1 MKTKYIDFTLNKE
14 GKIPYLTDI
23 LPQIHTK
30 TILYKKITGLGATYG
45 ELSNTNRSSI
55 IVEPN
60 VPVIAGKCS
69 DPKHKKHNLFG
80 VYEGVYTK
88 DIVNFI
94 EKSGKKH
101 FKLLTTPESFRKI
114 KDAFEILDLDI
125 YSTCFLLFDEC
136 HKIVKDVDYR
146 SDITLPLDDFFEFEN
161 KALVSATPIGLS
173 DPRFNKQ
180 GFQTIELR
188 PQGFEYK
195 KDINVRWTNNVLQL
209 IRELRSK
216 MKEEGHLFFFVNS
229 TDMIYSLMEQLNIL
243 DESTVFCAPKS
254 VSKLKERKFKKA
266 YNTWKKQEISRYN
279 FLTSRFFN
287 AFDLEL
293 EEQPDIYIIS
303 DVYVAEHSMIDPFT
317 DTIQIAGR
325 FRNGVSSINHIC
337 NTNKD
342 LPQRSLN
349 EIKLTVRIFEGVYAT
364 MKRHYDVA
372 TNRAVRDALSAI
384 MNILPFKSM
393 LDKEGRKNWFLID
406 NYMDEAK
413 LKGYYHDK
421 ESLLDAYRGTDMF
434 YVSSYVRYYKLSDLD
449 KLKIEDKS
457 QSIKEKRA
465 IIVSQLGELEGD
477 TTNLA
482 IEYKRTL
489 IDADAFIVEAYD
501 TLGRERIEELN
512 YSQPQIREAMILKRF
527 KENSRGTEVVELI
540 KNSFK
545 VGQKYRIN
553 WIKSEIKRIYK
564 LCNVHPPKAVTSDTI
579 NEYFNTD
586 LAYIKKNRALLLISE
601 KI

>member
-1 MKTKYIDFTLNKE
+1 METIYINFTLNKE

-23 LPQIHTK
+23 LPQIPSR
-30 TILYKKITGLGATYG
+30 TILYKKITGLGATYS

-60 VPVIAGKCS
+60 IPVIVGKCS
-69 DPKHKKHNLFG
+69 DSKHKKHNLFG

-94 EKSGKKH
+94 EKCGKKH

-136 HKIVKDVDYR
+136 HKIIKDVDYR
-146 SDITLPLDDFFEFEN
+146 TDITLPLDDFFEFEN
-161 KALVSATPIGLS
+161 KALVSATPIRFS
-173 DPRFNKQ
+173 DPRFKKQ

-195 KDINVRWTNNVLQL
+195 KDIKVHWTNNVLEQ
-209 IRELRSK
+209 IKELHSE
-216 MKEEGHLFFFVNS
+216 MKEDGHLFFFVKS
-229 TDMIYSLMEQLNIL
+229 TDMIYSLMKQLDIL

-254 VSKLKERKFKKA
+254 VEKLKERKFKKA
-266 YNTWKKQEISRYN
+266 YNTWKKEKISKYN

-293 EEQPDIYIIS
+293 EEQPNIYIIS
-303 DVYVAEHSMIDPFT
+303 DVYIARHSMIDPFT

-325 FRNGVSSINHIC
+325 FRNGVSSINHIS

-342 LPQRSLN
+342 LPQRLIE
-349 EIKLTVRIFEGVYAT
+349 EIKLNVRIFENIYMI
-364 MKRHYDVA
+364 MKKYYDVA

-384 MNILPFKSM
+384 INILPFKAM
-393 LDKEGRKNWFLID
+393 LDKEGNKNWFLID
-406 NYMDEAK
+406 NYIDEAR
-413 LKGYYHDK
+413 LKGYYHDQ
-421 ESLLDAYRGTDMF
+421 ESLLGAYRDTNMF
-434 YVSSYVRYYKLSDLD
+434 YISSYFRCYKLSDLD
-449 KLKIEDKS
+449 RLKIENKS

-465 IIVSQLGELEGD
+465 IIVSQLKELEGD

-482 IEYKRTL
+482 ITYKQTL
-489 IDADAFIVEAYD
+489 IDTDAFIVEAYD
-501 TLGRERIEELN
+501 TLGKVKIEELN
-512 YSQPQIREAMILKRF
+512 YSQPQIQEAMILKRF
-527 KENSRGTEVVELI
+527 NENSRGTEVVELI

-545 VGQKYRIN
+545 KGQKYRIN

-564 LCNVHPPKAVTSDTI
+564 LCDVHPPKAVTSDTI
-579 NEYFNTD
+579 NLYFNSVPT
-586 LAYIKKNRALLLISE
+586 YIKKDRAILLISE
-601 KI
+601 RI

>member
-1 MKTKYIDFTLNKE
+1 MKTKYIDFKLNKE

-23 LPQIHTK
+23 LPQIPSN
-30 TILYKKITGLGATYG
+30 TILYKKLTGLGATYS
-45 ELSNTNRSSI
+45 ELSNTSRSSI

-60 VPVIAGKCS
+60 VPVIVGKCS

-80 VYEGVYTK
+80 VYEGVYAK

-125 YSTCFLLFDEC
+125 HSTCFLLFDEC

-146 SDITLPLDDFFEFEN
+146 ADITLPLDDFFEFEN
-161 KALVSATPIGLS
+161 KALVSATPIELS
-173 DPRFNKQ
+173 DPRFKKQ
-180 GFQTIELR
+180 GFQAIELR
-188 PQGFEYK
+188 PLEFEYR
-195 KDINVRWTNNVLQL
+195 KDINVRWTNNVLEL
-209 IRELRSK
+209 IKQLRSE
-216 MKEEGHLFFFVNS
+216 MKEDGHLFFFVNS
-229 TDMIYSLMEQLNIL
+229 TDMIYSLMKQLDIL

-254 VSKLKERKFKKA
+254 VEKLKERKFKRV
-266 YNTWKKQEISRYN
+266 YNTWKKEKISRYN

-293 EEQPDIYIIS
+293 EEQPNIYIIS
-303 DVYVAEHSMIDPFT
+303 DVYIAEHSMIDPFT

-342 LPQRSLN
+342 LPQRSLK
-349 EIKLTVRIFEGVYAT
+349 EIKLTIRIFEGVYT
-364 MKRHYDVA
+364 TIKKYYDVA
-372 TNRAVRDALSAI
+372 TIRPVRDALSAI
-384 MNILPFKSM
+384 MNILPFKAM
-393 LDKEGRKNWFLID
+393 LNKEGNKNWFLID
-406 NYMDEAK
+406 NYIDEAR

-421 ESLLDAYRGTDMF
+421 ESLWDAYKGTDMF
-434 YVSSYVRYYKLSDLD
+434 YVSSYSYNYTVSDLD
-449 KLKIEDKS
+449 RLKIEDKS

-465 IIVSQLGELEGD
+465 IIVSQLEGLEGD
-477 TTNLA
+477 TTSLA
-482 IEYKRTL
+482 IEYKQTL
-489 IDADAFIVEAYD
+489 INADAFIVEAYD
-501 TLGRERIEELN
+501 TLGRAEIEELE
-512 YSQPQIREAMILKRF
+512 YSQPQIREAMILKRY
-527 KENSRGTEVVELI
+527 KENSRGTEVIELI

-545 VGQKYRIN
+545 VGQKYRIG

-579 NEYFNTD
+579 NLYFNSTTT
-586 LAYIKKNRALLLISE
+586 YIKKDRALLLISE
-601 KI
+601 KV